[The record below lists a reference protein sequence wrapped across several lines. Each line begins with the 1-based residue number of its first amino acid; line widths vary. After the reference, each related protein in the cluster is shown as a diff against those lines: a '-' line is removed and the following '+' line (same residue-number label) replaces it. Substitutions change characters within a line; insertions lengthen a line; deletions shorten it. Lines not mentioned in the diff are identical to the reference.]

1 MCEKCYEGDSN
12 IRNRQIIF
20 REASILRRVNYGV
33 YICTCSVRSD
43 EYKCKTKHVFFYSN
57 FKPFHQSKYYGAIID
72 NRADAPIF
80 VLEDNDRETKLNF
93 KYALKTFFGGLCNVE
108 NF

>member
-57 FKPFHQSKYYGAIID
+57 FKPFHQSKCYVALID
-72 NRADAPIF
+72 NRADATIF
-80 VLEDNDRETKLNF
+80 VLEDREIETKINLRH
-93 KYALKTFFGGLCNVE
+93 ALKDLFGGQCTL
-108 NF
+108 